1 MYLSKLLNVFVQIAK
16 CICPNYK
23 FSYYL
28 FWICFLLFRSF
39 WMRNVCPKFS
49 IFVDAISQCNAIFT
63 AIFSFCFDSHS
74 FRKSPRSDT
83 LIQRTKNT
91 YTWQMTQ
98 VPLKGKKCSHQ
109 LHTQSQSQMFKQ
121 SIGVWLSLKVP
132 AHLSWR
138 LVNWFQFIPDWLV
151 FCLIQCKIMQCKK
164 RQKRATRLNDWRTV
178 LNADQLLP
186 NFLTRASILEHPLRK
201 RVIICVS
208 A

>member
-1 MYLSKLLNVFVQIAK
+1 MSRLLNVFVQIAK

-23 FSYYL
+23 FSHYL

-109 LHTQSQSQMFKQ
+109 LHTITISNVQTINWCLTFSKGASSPFLAPGK
-121 SIGVWLSLKVP
+121 LVP
-132 AHLSWR
+132 IHPR
-138 LVNWFQFIPDWLV
+138 LT
-151 FCLIQCKIMQCKK
+151 C
-164 RQKRATRLNDWRTV
+164 
-178 LNADQLLP
+178 
-186 NFLTRASILEHPLRK
+186 FLFDP
-201 RVIICVS
+201 V
-208 A
+208 